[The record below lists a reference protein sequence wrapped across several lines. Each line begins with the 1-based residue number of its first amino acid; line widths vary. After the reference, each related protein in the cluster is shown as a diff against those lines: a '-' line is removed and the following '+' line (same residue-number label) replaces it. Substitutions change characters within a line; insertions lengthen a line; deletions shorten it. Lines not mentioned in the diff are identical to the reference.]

1 VNNGRRTFIQRIVGL
16 SAGVVAST
24 KALAMQQRGQEM
36 PCMPG
41 MEMPGCPNTSSKQ
54 SAPGK
59 TSNRQPAPRGIVVPV
74 VTPDVPDLPFEMDN
88 GIKVFHLVAEPVKQE
103 IVPGRIVDLWGYN
116 GSAPG
121 PTIQVTQGDR
131 VRIIVDNH
139 LPEATS
145 MHWHGF
151 DIPNDM
157 DGVPGAIQDP
167 IAPGGRFVYEFTL
180 NQEGTYFYHSHMAMQ
195 EMMGMIGAFIMH
207 PKETYKPR
215 VDKDFAII
223 LQEYAVLPNINIP
236 NSMNMEF
243 NWLTFNGKSGPA
255 TTPIIVRYGERVRM
269 RFINLG
275 MDHHPIHLH
284 GHQFVVTGTEGGRQ
298 PESTWGPGNT
308 VLVGVAQAR
317 DVEFVANNPG
327 DWMLHCHLPH
337 HMMNQMSSNVGPMS
351 RRVGMP
357 AGQGMEQGMGILRGG
372 SPTSDQNGPSLGRG
386 MGVGSTAEQ
395 AMSNSPLK
403 ASSPMEHPDM
413 PGMQHD
419 EMQSMQ
425 MSAPDVSKD
434 ANSVPGFPQDAF
446 MEGPMMAMDKMVD
459 KPENFGLRP
468 GWSGFMGGMMTFV
481 RVLPPDKYDK
491 IMELRNKQKVKEPMG
506 DMPGMEHKHE

>member
-1 VNNGRRTFIQRIVGL
+1 MLASSKVF
-16 SAGVVAST
+16 SA
-24 KALAMQQRGQEM
+24 QEM
-36 PCMPG
+36 DMSHG
-41 MEMPGCPNTSSKQ
+41 MKEMNSKRT
-54 SAPGK
+54 GK
-59 TSNRQPAPRGIVVPV
+59 TKESDLSHGRPVPV
-74 VTPDVPDLPFEMDN
+74 ETPDVPDLQFRMDGN
-88 GIKVFHLVAEPVKQE
+88 VKEFHLIAEPVKQE
-103 IVPGRIVDLWGYN
+103 IVPGKVVDLWGYN

-121 PTIQVTQGDR
+121 PTIQITQGDH

-157 DGVPGAIQDP
+157 DGAPGSSQDP

-180 NQEGTYFYHSHMAMQ
+180 NQQGTYFYHSHMAMQ

-207 PKETYKPR
+207 PKENYKPR
-215 VDKDFAII
+215 VDKDYAII
-223 LQEYAVLPNINIP
+223 MQEYAILPNIKIP

-255 TTPIIVRYGERVRM
+255 NTPLLVRRGERVRI

-275 MDHHPIHLH
+275 MDHHPIHVH

-351 RRVGMP
+351 RRLGMS
-357 AGQGMEQGMGILRGG
+357 AGQGMEQGMGIVKGG
-372 SPTSDQNGPSLGRG
+372 SPTSDENGPSLGRG

-395 AMSNSPLK
+395 AMSNSPLRAQDADPPETK
-403 ASSPMEHPDM
+403 
-413 PGMQHD
+413 HD
-419 EMQSMQ
+419 DMQSMQ
-425 MSAPDVSKD
+425 MAAPDVSTD

-468 GWSGFMGGMMTFV
+468 GWSGFMAGMMTFV

-491 IMELRNKQKVKEPMG
+491 IMELRAKQRDQKPMEN
-506 DMPGMEHKHE
+506 MPGMEHSNHE

>member
-1 VNNGRRTFIQRIVGL
+1 VNNGRRTFIQSIAAL
-16 SAGVVAST
+16 SAGLVTSA
-24 KALAMQQRGQEM
+24 KALATQQQGQKMQD
-36 PCMPG
+36 MPG
-41 MEMPGCPNTSSKQ
+41 MQHARSK
-54 SAPGK
+54 SEP
-59 TSNRQPAPRGIVVPV
+59 SHVLQPGIVAPV
-74 VTPDVPDLPFEMDN
+74 VTPDVPDLPFEIDN
-88 GIKVFHLVAEPVKQE
+88 GVKVFHLVAEPVKQE
-103 IVPGRIVDLWGYN
+103 IVPGRVVDLWGYN

-121 PTIQVTQGDR
+121 PTIQVTRGDR
-131 VRIIVDNH
+131 IRIIVDNH

-157 DGVPGAIQDP
+157 DGAPGSSQDP

-207 PKETYKPR
+207 PKEPYKPR
-215 VDKDFAII
+215 VDKDYAII
-223 LQEYAVLPNINIP
+223 LQEYAILPNINIP

-255 TTPIIVRYGERVRM
+255 NTPLIVRHGERVRL

-351 RRVGMP
+351 RRIGMP
-357 AGQGMEQGMGILRGG
+357 AGQGMEQGMGMLRGG

-403 ASSPMEHPDM
+403 PGNSMEHPDM
-413 PGMQHD
+413 PGMKHD
-419 EMQSMQ
+419 DMQGMQ
-425 MSAPDVSKD
+425 MSTPDVTKD

-446 MEGPMMAMDKMVD
+446 MEGPMMAMDQMVD

-481 RVLPPDKYDK
+481 RVLPQDKYDQ
-491 IMELRNKQKVKEPMG
+491 IMELRKKQEGNKPMKM
-506 DMPGMEHKHE
+506 DMPGMEHK

>member
-1 VNNGRRTFIQRIVGL
+1 MNSRRGFMWNVLFGAGAMA
-16 SAGVVAST
+16 SATILPAQEKQKMKMSHG
-24 KALAMQQRGQEM
+24 MQ
-36 PCMPG
+36 G
-41 MEMPGCPNTSSKQ
+41 MNVEEPEH
-54 SAPGK
+54 APD
-59 TSNRQPAPRGIVVPV
+59 TPV
-74 VTPDVPDLPFEMDN
+74 LVETPDVQQLPWRMDGN
-88 GIKVFHLVAEPVKQE
+88 IKEFHLTAEPVKQE
-103 IVPGRIVDLWGYN
+103 IIPGKVIDLWGYN

-157 DGVPGAIQDP
+157 DGSPGSSQDP

-207 PKETYKPR
+207 PKEAYKPR
-215 VDKDFAII
+215 VDKDYAII
-223 LQEYAVLPNINIP
+223 LQEYAILPNINVP

-255 TTPIIVRYGERVRM
+255 NTPLIVRQGERVRL

-308 VLVGVAQAR
+308 LLVGVAQAR

-357 AGQGMEQGMGILRGG
+357 AGQGMEQGMGMLRGG

-386 MGVGSTAEQ
+386 MGVGSTAEH

-403 ASSPMEHPDM
+403 AGNSMERPDM
-413 PGMQHD
+413 PGMKHD
-419 EMQSMQ
+419 DMQGMR
-425 MSAPDVSKD
+425 MSTPDVTKD
-434 ANSVPGFPQDAF
+434 VNSVPGFPQDAF
-446 MEGPMMAMDKMVD
+446 MEGPMMAMDQMVD

-468 GWSGFMGGMMTFV
+468 GWSGFMAGMMTFV
-481 RVLPPDKYDK
+481 RVLPQDKYDQ
-491 IMELRNKQKVKEPMG
+491 IMELRKKQEGDKPMKM
-506 DMPGMEHKHE
+506 DMPGMEQK

>member
-1 VNNGRRTFIQRIVGL
+1 MSSRRGFLQNLIAGAGIFGSAKVL
-16 SAGVVAST
+16 SAQEAQMSRDVLGMNR
-24 KALAMQQRGQEM
+24 KGKKQALYDDGY
-36 PCMPG
+36 
-41 MEMPGCPNTSSKQ
+41 
-54 SAPGK
+54 
-59 TSNRQPAPRGIVVPV
+59 PV
-74 VTPDVPDLPFEMDN
+74 LVETPDVPDLPFRMDGN
-88 GIKVFHLVAEPVKQE
+88 VKEFHLIAEPVKQE
-103 IVPGRIVDLWGYN
+103 VLPGRVVDVWGYN
-116 GSAPG
+116 GGAPG
-121 PTIQVTQGDR
+121 PTIQVIQGDR

-157 DGVPGAIQDP
+157 DGSPGSSQDP

-195 EMMGMIGAFIMH
+195 EMLGMIGAFVMH
-207 PKETYKPR
+207 PKQAYKPR
-215 VDKDFAII
+215 VDRDFVIVM
-223 LQEYAVLPNINIP
+223 QEYAVLPNIDVP

-255 TTPIIVRYGERVRM
+255 ITPLLVRHGERVRL

-337 HMMNQMSSNVGPMS
+337 HMMNQMSSSVGPMS
-351 RRVGMP
+351 RRTGIPM
-357 AGQGMEQGMGILRGG
+357 GQGMEQGMGLVKGG

-395 AMSNSPLK
+395 ALSNSPRK
-403 ASSPMEHPDM
+403 VESPTQQHGVAGMKHDERM
-413 PGMQHD
+413 RGMQMAAL
-419 EMQSMQ
+419 E
-425 MSAPDVSKD
+425 VSKD

-446 MEGPMMAMDKMVD
+446 MEGPMMAMDEMVE
-459 KPENFGLRP
+459 KPENLGLRP

-481 RVLPPDKYDK
+481 RVLTPDKYDQ
-491 IMELRNKQKVKEPMG
+491 IMQLRKQQQDPKPMP
-506 DMPGMEHKHE
+506 DMPGMEHHYE

>member
-1 VNNGRRTFIQRIVGL
+1 MSSRRRFLRDFLTGAGL
-16 SAGVVAST
+16 FASAKVLPA
-24 KALAMQQRGQEM
+24 QEM
-36 PCMPG
+36 ETSHG
-41 MEMPGCPNTSSKQ
+41 MKDMSMKRNKAT
-54 SAPGK
+54 APSEHGAAA
-59 TSNRQPAPRGIVVPV
+59 TVPV
-74 VTPDVPDLPFEMDN
+74 QTPDIPDLPFRMD
-88 GIKVFHLVAEPVKQE
+88 GSVKEFHLVAEPVKQE
-103 IVPGRIVDLWGYN
+103 IVPGRVVDLWGYN

-121 PTIQVTQGDR
+121 PTIQVTKGDR

-151 DIPNDM
+151 EVPNDM
-157 DGVPGAIQDP
+157 DGAPGSSQDP

-180 NQEGTYFYHSHMAMQ
+180 NQVGTYFYHSHMAMQ

-207 PKETYKPR
+207 PKEAHKPA
-215 VDKDFAII
+215 VDKDFVIV
-223 LQEYAVLPNINIP
+223 LQEYAILPNIDVP

-255 TTPIIVRYGERVRM
+255 TTPLIVRHGERVRI
-269 RFINLG
+269 RLINLG

-317 DVEFVANNPG
+317 DIEFLANNPG

-337 HMMNQMSSNVGPMS
+337 HMMNQMSSNVGPMT
-351 RRVGMP
+351 RRMQMP
-357 AGQGMEQGMGILRGG
+357 AGEGMEQGMGMMRGG
-372 SPTSDQNGPSLGRG
+372 SPTSEENGPSLGRG

-395 AMSNSPLK
+395 AKSNSPLK
-403 ASSPMEHPDM
+403 ANSSMQRQDM
-413 PGMQHD
+413 PGMQ
-419 EMQSMQ
+419 
-425 MSAPDVSKD
+425 MSAPQVSKD

-459 KPENFGLRP
+459 KPENLGLRL
-468 GWSGFMGGMMTFV
+468 GWSGFMAGMMTFV
-481 RVLPPDKYDK
+481 RVLPPDKYDE
-491 IMELRNKQKVKEPMG
+491 IMKLREKQQGKKSMS
-506 DMPGMEHKHE
+506 DMPRMEHQHE

>member
-1 VNNGRRTFIQRIVGL
+1 MSNRRGFLRNFLAG
-16 SAGVVAST
+16 AGVLASS
-24 KALAMQQRGQEM
+24 KVFSAQEM
-36 PCMPG
+36 DMSPSMN
-41 MEMPGCPNTSSKQ
+41 EMNSKRT
-54 SAPGK
+54 GK
-59 TSNRQPAPRGIVVPV
+59 TKESDHSHGRPVPV
-74 VTPDVPDLPFEMDN
+74 ETPDVPDLPFRMDGN
-88 GIKVFHLVAEPVKQE
+88 VKEFHLIAEPVKQE
-103 IVPGRIVDLWGYN
+103 IVPGRVVDLWGYN

-121 PTIQVTQGDR
+121 PTIQITQGDH

-157 DGVPGAIQDP
+157 DGAPGSSQDP

-180 NQEGTYFYHSHMAMQ
+180 NQQGTYFYHSHMAMQ

-207 PKETYKPR
+207 PKENYKPR
-215 VDKDFAII
+215 VDKDYAII
-223 LQEYAVLPNINIP
+223 MQEYAILPNIKVP

-255 TTPIIVRYGERVRM
+255 NTPLLVRRGERVRI

-275 MDHHPIHLH
+275 MDHHPIHVH

-351 RRVGMP
+351 RRMGMP
-357 AGQGMEQGMGILRGG
+357 AGQGMEQGMGIVKGG
-372 SPTSDQNGPSLGRG
+372 SPTSDENGPSLGRG

-395 AMSNSPLK
+395 ARSNSPLR
-403 ASSPMEHPDM
+403 AQPADSPKKNHDDM
-413 PGMQHD
+413 QN
-419 EMQSMQ
+419 MQ
-425 MSAPDVSKD
+425 MAAPDVSTD

-468 GWSGFMGGMMTFV
+468 GWSGFMAGMMTFV
-481 RVLPPDKYDK
+481 RVLSPDKYDE
-491 IMELRNKQKVKEPMG
+491 IMELRAKRRDQKPIEN
-506 DMPGMEHKHE
+506 MPGMEHSNHE